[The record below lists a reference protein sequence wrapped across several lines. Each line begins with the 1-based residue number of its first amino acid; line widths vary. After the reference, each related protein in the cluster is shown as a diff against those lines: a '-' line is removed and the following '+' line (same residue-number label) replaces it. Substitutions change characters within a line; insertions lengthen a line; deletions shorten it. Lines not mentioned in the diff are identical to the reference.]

1 MFELFSLYSELNL
14 KAPKM
19 SSEEKLSALSQ
30 LIAFARTGKAIKDV
44 EYDFLVIIAN
54 QIGVTKEVFDE
65 LILNPVPYINLQSE
79 SARIVQ
85 FHRLLLLMNVD
96 KEIEPLEL
104 EKIHQLGL
112 KMGLNIQAIDKTLEI
127 MKEYKN
133 NNIPPEVLLNIFK
146 TYYN

>member
-1 MFELFSLYSELNL
+1 MFELFLLYSKLNL

-54 QIGVTKEVFDE
+54 QIGVSKKVFDK
-65 LILNPVPYINLQSE
+65 LILNPAPHINLQSE
-79 SARIVQ
+79 SERIVQ

-96 KEIEPLEL
+96 KEIEPVEL

-127 MKEYKN
+127 MKEYNN

>member
-1 MFELFSLYSELNL
+1 
-14 KAPKM
+14 M
-19 SSEEKLSALSQ
+19 STEEKLSALSQ

-44 EYDFLVIIAN
+44 EYNFLVIIAN
-54 QIGVTKEVFDE
+54 QIGVSKIEFDK
-65 LILNPVPYINLQSE
+65 LLKKPVAHINLQTESE
-79 SARIVQ
+79 RIVQ

-96 KEIEPLEL
+96 KEIENSEL

-127 MKEYKN
+127 MHQYKN
-133 NNIPPEVLLNIFK
+133 NNIPPEILLGIFK

>member
-1 MFELFSLYSELNL
+1 
-14 KAPKM
+14 M
-19 SSEEKLSALSQ
+19 STEEKLSALSQ
-30 LIAFARTGKAIKDV
+30 LIAFARTGKAIKNI
-44 EYDFLVIIAN
+44 EYDFLVLIAN
-54 QIGVTKEVFDE
+54 QIGVSKTEFDQ
-65 LILNPVPYINLQSE
+65 LLNKPVPHVNLQSE
-79 SARIVQ
+79 SERIVQ

-96 KEIEPLEL
+96 KQIENSEL

-127 MKEYKN
+127 MHQYKN

>member
-1 MFELFSLYSELNL
+1 
-14 KAPKM
+14 M

-44 EYDFLVIIAN
+44 EYNFLVIIAN
-54 QIGVTKEVFDE
+54 QIGVTKEAFDK
-65 LILNPVPYINLQSE
+65 LILNPIPHINLQSE
-79 SARIVQ
+79 SQRIVQ

-96 KEIEPLEL
+96 KEIEPVEL

-127 MKEYKN
+127 MQQYEN